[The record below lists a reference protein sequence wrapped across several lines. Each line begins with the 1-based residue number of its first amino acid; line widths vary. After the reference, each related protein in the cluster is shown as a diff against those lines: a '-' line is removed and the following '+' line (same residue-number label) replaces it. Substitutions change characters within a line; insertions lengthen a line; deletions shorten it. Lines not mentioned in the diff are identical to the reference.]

1 MSRAKSL
8 YPKTPECLLVLY
20 DSRYPEA
27 DSREILPMLREPFS
41 RRPEA
46 PYLGAW
52 ELQSLL
58 FSVRYANGL
67 LNEGDIAALEVART
81 DFDPEA
87 GAA

>member
-1 MSRAKSL
+1 MCPV
-8 YPKTPECLLVLY
+8 YPIE
-20 DSRYPEA
+20 D
-27 DSREILPMLREPFS
+27 DSREVLPMVRELFS

-46 PYLGAW
+46 RCLEAW

-58 FSVRYANGL
+58 FSLGYANGL

>member
-1 MSRAKSL
+1 
-8 YPKTPECLLVLY
+8 
-20 DSRYPEA
+20 
-27 DSREILPMLREPFS
+27 MLRELFS

-46 PYLGAW
+46 RYLVAW

-58 FSVRYANGL
+58 FLLRYTDGL
-67 LNEGDIAALEVART
+67 LNENDIDSALEVARS